1 MEKRWRM
8 TYKAIC
14 KVNNITGS
22 YEIQTTTEVTIDL
35 NLNVTNVHQRIHCFK
50 IIKAYASTS
59 I

>member
-35 NLNVTNVHQRIHCFK
+35 NLNVTNVHQKIHFVQ
-50 IIKAYASTS
+50 
-59 I
+59 